1 MAKTLHWLK
10 EEGEFDFKGKNII
23 DIGSGVGL
31 LGLYLA
37 ALGANVTLCDV
48 PVMRDLIE
56 KNIKI
61 NREMLKG
68 KV

>member
-1 MAKTLHWLK
+1 MAKTLHWMK
-10 EEGEFDFKGKNII
+10 EEGEFDLKGKNII

-48 PVMRDLIE
+48 PVMRDLI
-56 KNIKI
+56 
-61 NREMLKG
+61 
-68 KV
+68 